1 MSEPTKKELDAFVR
15 DVRSALKT
23 AAVPEDAEPMRAY
36 MKSEMPYWGV
46 KKAARASATKP
57 ILAKLRKADVD
68 DVVAYATAL
77 FHRAEKRE
85 ERYVAQDLLRTHRKK
100 LRARHLDVLEALVVA
115 GPWWDHVDEI
125 AAHLVGAVL
134 QVEPDATR
142 PRLLAWSTSDDL
154 WLRRTAILAQLG
166 FGAAVD
172 RPLFEACM
180 APSLERKEFWLRK
193 AIGWALRQ
201 LSRSDP
207 AWVRAYVEAH
217 PELSPLSKKEA
228 LRLLA

>member
-1 MSEPTKKELDAFVR
+1 M
-15 DVRSALKT
+15 
-23 AAVPEDAEPMRAY
+23 
-36 MKSEMPYWGV
+36 
-46 KKAARASATKP
+46 
-57 ILAKLRKADVD
+57 
-68 DVVAYATAL
+68 
-77 FHRAEKRE
+77 
-85 ERYVAQDLLRTHRKK
+85 
-100 LRARHLDVLEALVVA
+100 

-134 QVEPDATR
+134 QVEPEATR